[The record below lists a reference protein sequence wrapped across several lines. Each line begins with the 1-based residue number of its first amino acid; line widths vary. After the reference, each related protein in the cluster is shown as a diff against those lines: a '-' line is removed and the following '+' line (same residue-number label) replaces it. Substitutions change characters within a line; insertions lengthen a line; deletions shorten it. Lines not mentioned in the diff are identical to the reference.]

1 MLFSGKYG
9 PLLIAEIGGNHEG
22 DFDKALEQTRLAIQS
37 GADVIKFQLY
47 TGDTLVSAVA
57 GLDRNAHF
65 KKFELTREQH
75 ITLAQM
81 VQEAGVMYT
90 ASVWDIAMMDW
101 IDPYIP
107 FYKIGSG
114 DLTAY
119 PVLKATAERGKPIIL
134 STGLSSEQDVLEA
147 VSYIQSI
154 DERYCSPSNLA
165 LLQCTSMYPITPA
178 DAHLHVMAKLKA
190 LTGLTVGYSNHV
202 EGSLA
207 LEVATAMGAE
217 ILEFHF
223 TDSREGK
230 QFRDHKLSLTVLEV
244 QQLIERIQAIR
255 MLQGSS
261 IKSALPIEIENNHV
275 ETFRRAVYPL
285 KDIPK
290 GTVITANM
298 LTTLRPNVGIDARL
312 FEQVCGKTS
321 LVDLIKHQPLMWTY
335 FD

>member
-1 MLFSGKYG
+1 
-9 PLLIAEIGGNHEG
+9 
-22 DFDKALEQTRLAIQS
+22 
-37 GADVIKFQLY
+37 
-47 TGDTLVSAVA
+47 
-57 GLDRNAHF
+57 
-65 KKFELTREQH
+65 
-75 ITLAQM
+75 
-81 VQEAGVMYT
+81 MYT

-134 STGLSSEQDVLEA
+134 STGLSSEQEVLEA